1 MFLILIFFYLLACD
15 SIYPFNQFFFYSFFI
30 SLHAAISAVKFFLP
44 DCYTLSINK
53 LFLWR
58 GGGGEGRGRLMKNK
72 QRCVIHCYFMFHGM
86 ILVTSFRKNWSA
98 DNSQIIGKLNLH

>member
-15 SIYPFNQFFFYSFFI
+15 SIYPFNQFFFYSFLI

-58 GGGGEGRGRLMKNK
+58 GGGGKGRGRLMKNK
-72 QRCVIHCYFMFHGM
+72 HR
-86 ILVTSFRKNWSA
+86 TSVAATDGRGTSSNRWTP
-98 DNSQIIGKLNLH
+98 L